1 MTVKQLIKILQEE
14 NQEALVKIQ
23 VSYKTGY
30 VESNKVELYGDNDN
44 EVTLYGDY
52 TDGDSV

>member
-30 VESNKVELYGDNDN
+30 IESNEVELDGGSDD
-44 EVTLYGDY
+44 EVTLFGDF